1 VSSAILYVAIIA
13 IWACVLIPRWLRRD
27 SARGASGADSETVP
41 DGTVAGTDG
50 MIAGTDGIVA
60 GTDGMA
66 DSGAG
71 GRAADESARGA
82 SESDRAADVGSGWLR
97 ARVEVAERR
106 ESPAPPLPAPR
117 LPAPQPPAPEP
128 PAPEPPASEEPAD
141 EAPLEDAPPSSP
153 TPETRHRMLAARRR
167 LLGMLLV
174 LEAAAIALAML
185 GLAALWVV
193 VPPTVM
199 LAGYL
204 LVLREAAHADVERAA
219 HDQEAARARARAQ
232 EQASARDRARAR
244 AAQRPPAAM
253 APAGVPATPA
263 APAAP
268 AAGYE
273 EAVPGRD
280 FAPGLA
286 GKYTTSN
293 ADAIDGSDERGDERY
308 LRAVGD

>member
-1 VSSAILYVAIIA
+1 MSSAILYVAIIA

-82 SESDRAADVGSGWLR
+82 SESGRAADVGSGWLR